1 LIEILLEDQCVEC
14 NLCVKVCPTNVFER
28 REGKTPIIARQDDCQ
43 TCYMCELYCPVKAL
57 YVAPNAD
64 EIIGIP
70 EQKLKET
77 GLIGSYRS
85 SIGWE
90 KGQKSIAKQDLAYKF
105 YLK

>member
-1 LIEILLEDQCVEC
+1 MIEILLEDQCVEC

-28 REGKTPIIARQDDCQ
+28 REEKPPEIARQDDCQ

-64 EIIGIP
+64 EIQGIT
-70 EQKLKET
+70 EQEIMET
-77 GLIGSYRS
+77 DLIGSYRS

-90 KGQKSIAKQDLAYKF
+90 KGQKSTAKQDQAYKF